1 MAEPRNNTVYCRNL
15 EETVKIPVLTATLET
30 LFSQYGNILEI
41 VAKKNLR
48 ARGQAFVV
56 FDNVDSAERAIKE
69 VQGFN
74 LFEKPMVL
82 QFARTKSDAT
92 VQAESSEAEFDAH
105 KRRRL
110 AEKERK
116 QAIRAA
122 EAQKH
127 LKRPAQSLPT
137 HTLSADT
144 SRPAKKAATAA
155 TAAPGGLKST
165 AAPAAPQIPDEYLPP
180 NKILFLQNLPDN
192 ATLDILNGIF
202 GSFEGFKEVR
212 LVPGR
217 KGIAFVEYENE
228 AGAISAKENTQGM
241 ALGPEGSGVVKVT
254 YQRQ

>member
-1 MAEPRNNTVYCRNL
+1 MAEARNSTVYCRNL
-15 EETVKIPVLTATLET
+15 EESVKIPVLTATLET
-30 LFSQYGNILEI
+30 LFSQYGTILEI

-56 FDNVDSAERAIKE
+56 FDSPDAAERAIKE

-82 QFARTKSDAT
+82 QYAKTKSDAT
-92 VQAESSEAEFDAH
+92 VQSESSEAEFDAH

-116 QAIRAA
+116 QALRAA

-127 LKRPAQSLPT
+127 LKRPAASGPSQGLG
-137 HTLSADT
+137 ADA
-144 SRPAKKAATAA
+144 RPAKKTQISAPS
-155 TAAPGGLKST
+155 APGGLKST

-192 ATLDILNGIF
+192 ATSDILNGIF

-241 ALGPEGSGVVKVT
+241 SLGPDGSGIVKVT

>member
-1 MAEPRNNTVYCRNL
+1 MAEARNSTVYCRNL
-15 EETVKIPVLTATLET
+15 EESVKIPVLTATLET
-30 LFSQYGNILEI
+30 LFSQYGTILEI

-56 FDNVDSAERAIKE
+56 FDSPEAAERAIKE

-82 QFARTKSDAT
+82 QYAKTKSDAT
-92 VQAESSEAEFDAH
+92 VQSESSEAEYEAH

-116 QAIRAA
+116 QALRAA

-127 LKRPAQSLPT
+127 LKRPAASGPSQGLG
-137 HTLSADT
+137 ADP
-144 SRPAKKAATAA
+144 RPAKKPATSAP
-155 TAAPGGLKST
+155 APGGLKST

-192 ATLDILNGIF
+192 ATSDILNGIF

-241 ALGPEGSGVVKVT
+241 SLGPDGSGIVKVT